1 LIWKNASRRYDS
13 DLSIGIPARIK
24 EKTMT
29 NMKTVIVV
37 VVMVLTAFTSWG
49 AATDIP
55 DISLPAPRME
65 GGKPL
70 MQALKERQTARD
82 FSAKKLPVQVLS
94 DLLWAAFGINR
105 PESGKRTAPS
115 ARNWQEMEIYVIME
129 DGAYLY
135 DPRANKLRG
144 IVKGDLR
151 KMAGTQ
157 DFVATAP
164 LNLVYVADIAKMKG
178 VQPED
183 QSLYAGADTG
193 FIGQNVYLFCASEGL
208 ATVVRASV
216 DRKALAVAL
225 KLPEQK
231 RITLSQTVGYP
242 PARGR

>member
-1 LIWKNASRRYDS
+1 M
-13 DLSIGIPARIK
+13 PARKK

-29 NMKTVIVV
+29 NMKTGLAVL
-37 VVMVLTAFTSWG
+37 VMVMTAFVSWG
-49 AATDIP
+49 AGPDIP

-70 MQALKERQTARD
+70 MQALKERQTVRD
-82 FSAKKLPVQVLS
+82 FSAKKMPAQVLS
-94 DLLWAAFGINR
+94 DLLWAAFGVNR
-105 PESGKRTAPS
+105 PESGKQTAPS

-135 DPRANKLRG
+135 DPRANRLRG
-144 IVKGDLR
+144 IVRGDLR
-151 KMAGTQ
+151 KFAGTQ

-164 LNLVYVADIAKMKG
+164 LNLVYVADTTKMKG

-193 FIGQNVYLFCASEGL
+193 FISQNVYLFCAAEGL

-216 DRKALAVAL
+216 DRKALAAAL
-225 KLPEQK
+225 KLPDQK
-231 RITLSQTVGYP
+231 RITLAQTVGFP
-242 PARGR
+242 PAGGR

>member
-1 LIWKNASRRYDS
+1 
-13 DLSIGIPARIK
+13 
-24 EKTMT
+24 MT

-37 VVMVLTAFTSWG
+37 VVIVLTAFASWG
-49 AATDIP
+49 SVPDIP

-70 MQALKERQTARD
+70 LQALKERQTARD

-164 LNLVYVADIAKMKG
+164 LNLVYVADTAKMKG

-231 RITLSQTVGYP
+231 RITLAQTVGYP
-242 PARGR
+242 PPRGR